1 MSSARTV
8 LGGVTIQRQPA
19 AEQAAAALREAIL
32 SGRILPGT
40 PLREVAIAA
49 ELGVSRNTVREAA
62 RVLGSEGLIRY
73 EMNRGATV
81 ADITRQDVDDI
92 YAARLALE
100 LAGVDALVSG
110 RDPAA
115 LARLAELTSQIEDA
129 VARRDVAA
137 ATEADRL
144 FHAALVAATGS
155 ARLRRFHAQLQQ
167 EQRLALSLAERSS
180 RELGRSADDHR
191 QLLDA
196 LSGGSDQARAAL
208 RAHLDSGAAELHRLR
223 QLIDRRREGGPDDR

>member
-1 MSSARTV
+1 
-8 LGGVTIQRQPA
+8 
-19 AEQAAAALREAIL
+19 
-32 SGRILPGT
+32 
-40 PLREVAIAA
+40 
-49 ELGVSRNTVREAA
+49 
-62 RVLGSEGLIRY
+62 
-73 EMNRGATV
+73 MNRGATV